1 VDSDAAAREAEAEAE
16 AEEELDEDVDAVTSA
31 VLTAS
36 RLLVAVSARSL
47 AAAEERVTL
56 PQFRMLVVLASH
68 GETNLVS
75 LAEALAVNPSTALR
89 MVERLAAARLVSRRV
104 NPASRR
110 EVMLRL
116 TQGGRELLDEVTARR
131 REEIAG
137 IVRRMAPRQRAGLI
151 RALRSFAAAGGELP
165 AGDQGRDLVPL
176 GWD

>member
-1 VDSDAAAREAEAEAE
+1 MDSDAPAGETDG
-16 AEEELDEDVDAVTSA
+16 LDEDVDAVTAA

-47 AAAEERVTL
+47 ATAEERVTL

-68 GETNLVS
+68 GETKLVT

-89 MVERLAAARLVSRRV
+89 MVERLSAAGLVSRRV

-110 EVMLRL
+110 EVALRL
-116 TQGGRELLDEVTARR
+116 TRAGQQIVDDVTARR
-131 REEIAG
+131 REEIAM
-137 IVRRMAPRQRAGLI
+137 IVERMPPRQRAGLV
-151 RALRSFAAAGGELP
+151 RALRAFSEAGGEP
-165 AGDQGRDLVPL
+165 VAGEQARDLVPL